1 MRNRNRARIR
11 KRNWVF
17 ACGALVFCGLI
28 GWAFHAD
35 ATGRGQFAVALI
47 ALAFG
52 TVVPTVTVFDR
63 MTKAAEDPDTA
74 ELDRLAAKV
83 ARAATNE
90 SRRSARSRGLQRPPL
105 SVRWQ
110 LFAEPGAGRD
120 SEALLN
126 RDGDYR
132 DLYKI
137 YERLGDRRLIIVGEP
152 GAGKSS
158 AAILLLLD
166 VLEHGNKANP
176 DDVRKIPV
184 PVILTMRGWRSTTQ
198 LEEWLIGKI
207 TELPRVGNLSRRQ
220 AAALLENDRIAVFLD
235 GLDEMPENHRS
246 AALEALDETT
256 FRLVLLSRT
265 GELKE
270 AAENGVLRNA
280 IALELQPLEAEVVAA
295 YLRAYIQDPLRP
307 VPTAWK
313 KVIAKVEKHPRSRLA
328 QALDTPLNV
337 AFLLDVY
344 HLGDPVDELLDGKT
358 FRKPED
364 IRNHL
369 FGKATTLVCEARPG
383 GYAPET
389 VRTALTT
396 LARRLKQ
403 DGAHDLDWWRLPDW
417 VPNTPRIV
425 LNAVL
430 GAALGGVF
438 GLLWG
443 LHVPGRARNH
453 VRIPGPAVRLAR
465 GRARLRPGVRDHRGG
480 LVIAAF
486 GGRKHARRPP
496 RVWRHLVSPQLPEFK
511 LTVALVAGTA
521 AGVPPGG
528 DLGLA
533 GGTLVGVAV
542 ALAAGLAAHFTTTDT
557 AGPADA
563 WWTDL
568 SSSLKT
574 GLVFGVVVGLATGT
588 AMVLL
593 RSANT
598 GWFLFGPVLGI
609 PLGIAAGL
617 ANSRVWA
624 AAVAQLYLAAR
635 DGTPLRLVRFLG
647 EVEAHR
653 PYLLRIAARSY
664 QFRHANLRDWLA
676 AQDRKG
682 ATPPAARPGK

>member
-1 MRNRNRARIR
+1 M
-11 KRNWVF
+11 
-17 ACGALVFCGLI
+17 
-28 GWAFHAD
+28 
-35 ATGRGQFAVALI
+35 
-47 ALAFG
+47 
-52 TVVPTVTVFDR
+52 TVFDR
-63 MTKAAEDPDTA
+63 MTRAAEDPDTA

-105 SVRWQ
+105 SVRWE
-110 LFAEPGAGRD
+110 LFAEPGAGRAP
-120 SEALLN
+120 EALLN
-126 RDGDYR
+126 RGGDYR

-270 AAENGVLRNA
+270 AAKNGVLRNA

-430 GAALGGVF
+430 GATLGGVF

-443 LHVPGRARNH
+443 LMYLGAHGIMYGYPAPLSAWLVGGL
-453 VRIPGPAVRLAR
+453 VYGPAF
-465 GRARLRPGVRDHRGG
+465 GTIGG
-480 LVIAAF
+480 LVIAVF

-635 DGTPLRLVRFLG
+635 DGTPLRLVRFLC

-676 AQDRKG
+676 AQDRRA
-682 ATPPAARPGK
+682 ATSAPARPGE